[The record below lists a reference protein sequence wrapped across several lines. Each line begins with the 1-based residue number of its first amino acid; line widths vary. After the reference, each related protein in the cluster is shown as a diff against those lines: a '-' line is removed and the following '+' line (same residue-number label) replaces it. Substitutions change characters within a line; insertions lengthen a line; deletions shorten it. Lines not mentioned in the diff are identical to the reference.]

1 MKKIIGCVIIN
12 FFSDGTVE
20 ASPRAMTEG
29 KKNEIEKQMNE
40 LEKNLKGV

>member
-20 ASPRAMTEG
+20 ASPRAVAEE
-29 KKNEIEKQMNE
+29 KKKEIEKQVNE
-40 LEKNLKGV
+40 FKKNLRGV